1 MPKAIIAPSLL
12 AGDFSRLAEEGI
24 KLNVIIYHWNDYSNI
39 LDADWLH
46 LDIMDGHF
54 VPNITIGAPVIKCL
68 RKAIPRKD
76 AVFDCHMMVSRPE
89 QWVHSF
95 AEAGGDI
102 YCFHYEATDNPS
114 ALIDIIHK
122 TGMRAGIA
130 IKPKTPVSVLFPFA
144 DRLDMVLIMTVEPG
158 FSGQTFIPSC
168 VSKVQA
174 LRHRYPDLNLEV
186 DGGLTETTVSLV
198 AEAGANVIV
207 SGTSIFQVNIMDHSE
222 DTKLQLYTSFSSAS
236 LFIQT
241 NTSRL
246 RFLLETTQLPFEIVD
261 LATDPVAK
269 NLWHRYSHGQ
279 SLPAVVK
286 KGKILG
292 SIHDIENANERGQL
306 KEILLGEAS
315 L

>member
-1 MPKAIIAPSLL
+1 MPKAIIAPSIL

-24 KLNVIIYHWNDYSNI
+24 KLNLIVYHLNYCSKI

-68 RKAIPRKD
+68 RKAIPRQD
-76 AVFDCHMMVSRPE
+76 VVFDCHMMVSRPE
-89 QWVHSF
+89 QWVHNF
-95 AEAGGDI
+95 AEAGSDI

-122 TGMRAGIA
+122 TGMKAGIA

-168 VSKVQA
+168 VSKVRV
-174 LRHRYPDLNLEV
+174 LRHRYPNLNLQV

-198 AEAGANVIV
+198 AEAGANIIV
-207 SGTSIFQVNIMDHSE
+207 AGTSIFQASCPGTIIQKFRQILH
-222 DTKLQLYTSFSSAS
+222 TYHPPSSSSSSPSSPSPLPAS
-236 LFIQT
+236 
-241 NTSRL
+241 
-246 RFLLETTQLPFEIVD
+246 
-261 LATDPVAK
+261 
-269 NLWHRYSHGQ
+269 
-279 SLPAVVK
+279 SLPSSSPCTSSSP
-286 KGKILG
+286 LP
-292 SIHDIENANERGQL
+292 L
-306 KEILLGEAS
+306 PPP
-315 L
+315 